1 MHMGLVAGLIAAS
14 LSAANTA
21 PAQQRA
27 NARAVGMTDRQVTT
41 GIARHPVFVRMPLP
55 LQSALRTQPVTTGA
69 LYRSG
74 PEDFRVTGAPHAES
88 RARLEFEAAVARR
101 PRVFSFRPMM
111 SLTFDTNDL
120 DGPARIGGIAPRLL
134 GAPKPR

>member
-1 MHMGLVAGLIAAS
+1 MHTGLVAGLIAAS
-14 LSAANTA
+14 LSAANSA
-21 PAQQRA
+21 PAQQRP
-27 NARAVGMTDRQVTT
+27 NARAVADRQVTMET
-41 GIARHPVFVRMPLP
+41 ARRPVFVRMPPP
-55 LQSALRTQPVTTGA
+55 LQSAFRARPVTTGA
-69 LYRSG
+69 LYRSD
-74 PEDFRVTGAPHAES
+74 PEDFRVTGAPAAEN
-88 RARLEFEAAVARR
+88 RARLEVEAAVARR

>member
-1 MHMGLVAGLIAAS
+1 MHIGLVAGLIAAS
-14 LSAANTA
+14 LSAASPA
-21 PAQQRA
+21 PAQQRV
-27 NARAVGMTDRQVTT
+27 NARALVMADRQVTM
-41 GIARHPVFVRMPLP
+41 GAVRRPVFVRVPPP
-55 LQSALRTQPVTTGA
+55 LQSAFRSRPVTTSSYHA
-69 LYRSG
+69 D
-74 PEDFRVTGAPHAES
+74 PEDFRVTGAPAAQS
-88 RARLEFEAAVARR
+88 QARLEVEAAMTRR